1 MRKLVVALGILA
13 LVALVLQAHPGFGRW
28 IPANSKVVTLEGTLV
43 KYDPGNVVFK
53 ADGKQ
58 YWLHLGPYWYL
69 EDRGIMLQEGAKI
82 KVKGYLISQDSE
94 LHLVAAELSAGGKI
108 VQLRDAN
115 GWPLWHRYG
124 RKGQARG
131 HCFYGRGYMKRNLR

>member
-1 MRKLVVALGILA
+1 MKKLAVALGIL
-13 LVALVLQAHPGFGRW
+13 VAVAVVLYAQPGFARW
-28 IPANSKVVTLEGTLV
+28 ITANLKTITVEGTLV
-43 KYDPGNVVFK
+43 KYDPGNVVLK

-69 EDRGIMLQEGAKI
+69 QSKGITLQEGAKI
-82 KVKGYLISQDSE
+82 KVKGYLISQDSQ
-94 LHLVAAELSAGGKI
+94 LHLVAAELNAGGKV

-124 RKGQARG
+124 RKGQFRG
-131 HCFYGRGYMKRNLR
+131 RCFWGRGFMKRNLK